1 MKKIFSVTFII
12 FCVVSCGGGGGG
24 GGAPA
29 APVTPAASVNLSADP
44 TSVLLTNTSTLTWS
58 TSNATSCSASGAWS
72 GTKDTSGSEAVT
84 ISTAGNN
91 SFTLSCTGAG
101 GTGSA
106 SVTVEG
112 YRNTDGVVVDG
123 YISGAEVFIDEDDD
137 WIADSNESS
146 TTSDNDGKFTIK
158 YANGNLVS
166 IGGTDLDSQTLLD
179 NLLITHKL
187 TGHSDFKA
195 VTPVTSVAAFMTD
208 AANVNA
214 ALGID
219 STIDIA
225 IFDPVANKGDGGI
238 NDFLYEKGNQLTVLA
253 YALQNIT
260 NNLNTTTDT
269 TQDYFK
275 AITEELEKEY
285 TETTTKVDIETEVF
299 ITKALDNIV
308 AAKTV
313 TITDEA
319 KANTTKALSG
329 VMPVIE
335 VKSSNDLTTAVI
347 RFAVSTLQTDIQAIA
362 NGTASAETVSSYSSD
377 VLTYIAEDQNIE
389 ADEITPDINA
399 IADTASTNQDTSITI
414 NVLLN
419 DSYLNSASIGVT
431 ARNGSNGTTSV
442 ANNIITYTPDVEF
455 NGTDTFGY
463 TITQGDKTSSA
474 DVTVTVISSESNTIL
489 GDILPSSD
497 EIDLSESEA
506 NLIVEVEFEDSIGI
520 NLENLPNAEIVY
532 ESSVIDTSGI
542 QLSGSNSSNYSKY
555 KYLKLTQWKLQ
566 SGNSNKGTFRANG
579 TIPQY
584 LRGGFYNINSGYFYD
599 NNGYRKNKTQNK
611 AIKLIV
617 EGDAPELSNLTISS
631 NEVDVSSEAKTI
643 TLTVNAKD
651 VSGINLDNL
660 PLARIDAKGG
670 SGSINANSKWTL
682 KSGTEYDGIYE
693 TSITI
698 SKDAVAG
705 DYLVATGNFYDVHG
719 NLYYLLSLYGSNS
732 GGITISTS
740 VEGDAPEL
748 SNLTISSN
756 EVDVSSE
763 AKTITLTVNAK
774 DVSGINL
781 DNLPLARIDAK
792 GGSGSINA
800 NSKWTLKSGTEYD
813 GIYET
818 SITISKDAVAGDYLV
833 ATGNFYDVHGSY
845 FYILTGYGTNDN
857 GINITST
864 KEGVIP
870 SVSEFTVNPNKVYV
884 LSDSAT
890 INLTI
895 KASDDS
901 GIDDS
906 RLAKPSIYQQ
916 NSALSISSDKAWE
929 RTDGDIYNG
938 TYSASIEIP
947 KGSIPGSYSINSG
960 YFYDIN
966 NNFNYENSLYGS
978 ASGGLDIFNEDAP
991 EVTIFSG
998 EAIDGYIS
1006 GANVFIDENFNFN
1019 KDVGEFSATTDT
1031 NGQFQIQVASNTK
1044 AACLR
1049 NRPIIANVPIGAI
1062 DSTYGNVTEA
1072 YQMLLPSIN
1081 DAGIDKI
1088 VISPFTTLLSE
1099 AIIQGKIASNL
1110 DQDLTLEEGCGT
1122 KGNNVQ
1128 TQVSSKITTLIND
1141 LENTYGFTYKQLIA
1155 DFIEGDTPYG
1165 ESHLFYENNARNL
1178 AGYYPTIKNIQDII
1192 SDDFSSNLGIEV
1204 TANLSLS
1211 KNAIDSIFSGDD
1223 EIANSN
1229 KLPLEFT
1236 ATYLTSKDSNN
1247 WYQDEFM
1254 KANGA
1259 KIDAND
1265 NVYRHDYCPSGF
1277 ATSDCV
1283 KNLSLQAIKDMS
1295 STYEQRSEW
1304 RNDNIPANA
1313 IPGINAGTIEF
1324 SVIDKRN
1331 FDATEG
1337 QLKCNLDEILKFD
1350 EVDGDFE
1357 NEYQYRPQIGIDD
1370 NSAGTYAGFK
1380 LKKCGFTNSSKS
1392 VAINV
1397 ERVKADTNEIVGTS
1411 YRTNSKARSRII
1423 STSTP
1428 HNLID
1433 NKGSFDPLDVIREIS
1448 QIPWKLSD
1456 VEKMRSLLGY
1466 NENVN
1471 IFFKESNEIGGTR
1484 RSISL
1489 TALPWKDNYTDDNN
1503 VEFLGIDARTK
1514 FFEAINA
1521 WNPAAKLNLDSTY
1534 LGGSSFPE
1542 SKALFRL
1549 SSQGAY
1555 TFQVGNPDE
1564 RIWIVPEIEFSGNT
1578 TYMLGNFYG
1587 QNIDLETLQD
1597 IAKNGIGTK
1606 TVSVNGS
1613 LEINGD
1619 ISGTLPIKLYL
1630 YEGSDDILN
1639 AGEGYFS
1646 IETNIS
1652 FSPTNDPQG
1661 RTDNNLRDGIRRAM
1675 RLTLAAGEEIKF
1687 TFNDSNGTK
1696 IEKTIINNDIDT
1708 NIIEDESGSI
1718 NIPTSLVDKVLVAL
1732 NAIGLD
1738 YSNAIAEF
1746 FKEQGQ
1752 YTYKITFGDYFI
1764 MPWDFTYSNAIKG
1777 TFTVASDPSVAVYW
1791 SGGLLYIGEN
1801 TSQNLCFHT
1810 NKSNPEDI
1818 TISLAPIFGSGP
1830 GYADSSDFTI
1840 SKTSIT
1846 IPATTGSSQQ
1856 QCTTITALR
1865 DDVLGE
1871 SYDKFDIK
1879 YDVTGAVRATNEL
1892 IEVILRDF

>member
-1 MKKIFSVTFII
+1 MNSKSILAFALFLSA
-12 FCVVSCGGGGGG
+12 CGGGGG

-29 APVTPAASVNLSADP
+29 VPVTPAASVNLSADP
-44 TSVLLTNTSTLTWS
+44 SSVLLTNTTTLTWS

-72 GTKDTSGSEAVT
+72 GTKATSGTEAVT
-84 ISTAGNN
+84 ISTAGDN

-101 GTGSA
+101 GSGSA

-112 YRNTDGVVVDG
+112 FRNTDGVVVDG

-137 WIADSNESS
+137 WVADSNESS

-219 STIDIA
+219 SSIDVA

-238 NDFLYEKGNQLTVLA
+238 NDYLYEKGNQLTVLA

-260 NNLNTTTDT
+260 NDLNTTTET

-275 AITEELEKEY
+275 AITEEIEKEY
-285 TETTTKVDIETEVF
+285 TETTTKVDIETEEF
-299 ITKALDNIV
+299 ITKTLDNIV
-308 AAKTV
+308 EAKSV

-335 VKSSNDLTTAVI
+335 VKSSDDLTTSVI

-362 NGTASAETVSSYSSD
+362 NGTASAETVASYSTD
-377 VLTYIAEDQNIE
+377 VLTYIATDQNID
-389 ADEITPDINA
+389 ADEITPDITA
-399 IADTASTNQDTSITI
+399 IADSATTSEDTAVDI
-414 NVLLN
+414 NVLVN
-419 DSYLNSASIGVT
+419 DSFVTTAPITVT
-431 ARNGSNGTTSV
+431 AANGSNGSTAIT
-442 ANNIITYTPDVEF
+442 ANIVSYTPNTDF
-455 NGTDTFGY
+455 NGTDTFSY

-474 DVTVTVISSESNTIL
+474 DVTVTIEAVNDAPSIDTASTIQVAENQTAVTTISVSDVDEDDLTLTLSGTDADSFNLSTDNVLTFKEAPDFETKSSYSITLSLTDATETVTKDVTISITNVN
-489 GDILPSSD
+489 DIAPVFT
-497 EIDLSESEA
+497 SEA
-506 NLIVEVEFEDSIGI
+506 TFSAAENQTAIGTITATDADGDS
-520 NLENLPNAEIVY
+520 VTFT
-532 ESSVIDTSGI
+532 V
-542 QLSGSNSSNYSKY
+542 SGSELVITSAGVLTFASAPDYEIKSIYSATVTATDGTNPT
-555 KYLKLTQWKLQ
+555 TQDITVNITNLNDTAPVFT
-566 SGNSNKGTFRANG
+566 SEATFSAAENQ
-579 TIPQY
+579 T
-584 LRGGFYNINSGYFYD
+584 
-599 NNGYRKNKTQNK
+599 
-611 AIKLIV
+611 AIGMV
-617 EGDAPELSNLTISS
+617 TATDADGDAITFTI
-631 NEVDVSSEAKTI
+631 
-643 TLTVNAKD
+643 
-651 VSGINLDNL
+651 
-660 PLARIDAKGG
+660 
-670 SGSINANSKWTL
+670 
-682 KSGTEYDGIYE
+682 SGTELAITSAGVLTFISAPDYE
-693 TSITI
+693 TKTT
-698 SKDAVAG
+698 
-705 DYLVATGNFYDVHG
+705 YMATVTASDVI
-719 NLYYLLSLYGSNS
+719 N
-732 GGITISTS
+732 T
-740 VEGDAPEL
+740 
-748 SNLTISSN
+748 
-756 EVDVSSE
+756 VDQD
-763 AKTITLTVNAK
+763 ITVNVT
-774 DVSGINL
+774 DISE
-781 DNLPLARIDAK
+781 
-792 GGSGSINA
+792 
-800 NSKWTLKSGTEYD
+800 GT
-813 GIYET
+813 T
-818 SITISKDAVAGDYLV
+818 
-833 ATGNFYDVHGSY
+833 
-845 FYILTGYGTNDN
+845 
-857 GINITST
+857 
-864 KEGVIP
+864 
-870 SVSEFTVNPNKVYV
+870 
-884 LSDSAT
+884 
-890 INLTI
+890 
-895 KASDDS
+895 
-901 GIDDS
+901 
-906 RLAKPSIYQQ
+906 
-916 NSALSISSDKAWE
+916 
-929 RTDGDIYNG
+929 
-938 TYSASIEIP
+938 
-947 KGSIPGSYSINSG
+947 
-960 YFYDIN
+960 
-966 NNFNYENSLYGS
+966 
-978 ASGGLDIFNEDAP
+978 
-991 EVTIFSG
+991 FSG

>member
-1 MKKIFSVTFII
+1 MNSKSILAFALFLSA
-12 FCVVSCGGGGGG
+12 CGGGGG

-29 APVTPAASVNLSADP
+29 VPVTPAASVNLSADP
-44 TSVLLTNTSTLTWS
+44 SSVLLTNTTTLTWS

-72 GTKDTSGSEAVT
+72 GTKATSGTEVVT
-84 ISTAGNN
+84 ISTAGDN

-101 GTGSA
+101 GSGSA

-112 YRNTDGVVVDG
+112 FRNTDGVVVDG

-137 WIADSNESS
+137 WVADSNESS

-225 IFDPVANKGDGGI
+225 IFDPVANKGDGGA
-238 NDFLYEKGNQLTVLA
+238 NDYLYEKGNQLTVLA

-260 NNLNTTTDT
+260 NDLNTTTET

-275 AITEELEKEY
+275 AITEEVEKEY
-285 TETTTKVDIETEVF
+285 TETTTKVDIETEEF
-299 ITKALDNIV
+299 ITKTLDNIV
-308 AAKTV
+308 EAKSV

-335 VKSSNDLTTAVI
+335 VKSSDDLTTSVI

-362 NGTASAETVSSYSSD
+362 NGTASAETVASYTND
-377 VLTYIAEDQNIE
+377 VLTYIATDQSIDAN
-389 ADEITPDINA
+389 DITPDITA
-399 IADTASTNQDTSITI
+399 IADSATTSEDTAVDI
-414 NVLLN
+414 NVLVN
-419 DSYLNSASIGVT
+419 DSFVTTAPITVT
-431 ARNGSNGTTSV
+431 AANGSNGSTAIT
-442 ANNIITYTPDVEF
+442 ANIVSYTPNTDF
-455 NGTDTFGY
+455 NGTDTFSY

-474 DVTVTVISSESNTIL
+474 DVTVTIEAVNDAPSIDTASTIQVAENQTAVTTISVSDVDEDDLTLTLSGTDADSFNLSTDNVLTFKEAPDFETKSSYSITLSLTDGTETVTKDMTIAITNL
-489 GDILPSSD
+489 NDIAPVFT
-497 EIDLSESEA
+497 SEA
-506 NLIVEVEFEDSIGI
+506 TFSAAENQTAIGTITATDADGDS
-520 NLENLPNAEIVY
+520 VTFT
-532 ESSVIDTSGI
+532 V
-542 QLSGSNSSNYSKY
+542 SGSELVITSAGVLTFASAPDYEIKSIYSATVTATDGTNPT
-555 KYLKLTQWKLQ
+555 TQDITVNITNLNDTAPVFT
-566 SGNSNKGTFRANG
+566 SEATFSAAENQ
-579 TIPQY
+579 T
-584 LRGGFYNINSGYFYD
+584 
-599 NNGYRKNKTQNK
+599 
-611 AIKLIV
+611 AIGMV
-617 EGDAPELSNLTISS
+617 TATDADGDAITFTI
-631 NEVDVSSEAKTI
+631 
-643 TLTVNAKD
+643 
-651 VSGINLDNL
+651 
-660 PLARIDAKGG
+660 
-670 SGSINANSKWTL
+670 
-682 KSGTEYDGIYE
+682 SGTELAITSAGVLTFISAPDYE
-693 TSITI
+693 TKTT
-698 SKDAVAG
+698 
-705 DYLVATGNFYDVHG
+705 YMATVTASDVI
-719 NLYYLLSLYGSNS
+719 N
-732 GGITISTS
+732 T
-740 VEGDAPEL
+740 
-748 SNLTISSN
+748 
-756 EVDVSSE
+756 VDQD
-763 AKTITLTVNAK
+763 ITVNVT
-774 DVSGINL
+774 DISE
-781 DNLPLARIDAK
+781 
-792 GGSGSINA
+792 
-800 NSKWTLKSGTEYD
+800 GT
-813 GIYET
+813 T
-818 SITISKDAVAGDYLV
+818 
-833 ATGNFYDVHGSY
+833 
-845 FYILTGYGTNDN
+845 
-857 GINITST
+857 
-864 KEGVIP
+864 
-870 SVSEFTVNPNKVYV
+870 
-884 LSDSAT
+884 
-890 INLTI
+890 
-895 KASDDS
+895 
-901 GIDDS
+901 
-906 RLAKPSIYQQ
+906 
-916 NSALSISSDKAWE
+916 
-929 RTDGDIYNG
+929 
-938 TYSASIEIP
+938 
-947 KGSIPGSYSINSG
+947 
-960 YFYDIN
+960 
-966 NNFNYENSLYGS
+966 
-978 ASGGLDIFNEDAP
+978 
-991 EVTIFSG
+991 FSG